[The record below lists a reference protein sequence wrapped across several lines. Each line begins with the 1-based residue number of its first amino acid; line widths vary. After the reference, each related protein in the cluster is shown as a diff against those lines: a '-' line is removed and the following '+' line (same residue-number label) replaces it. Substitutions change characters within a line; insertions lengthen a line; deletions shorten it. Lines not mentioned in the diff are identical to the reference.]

1 MGDEISRFRSGSWA
15 SSTGIGIQIQD
26 LQADRSVGIDNF
38 TFTVDPIQIV
48 PVPVAGAGLPALL
61 AIAGFAAWR
70 RRVAANA

>member
-15 SSTGIGIQIQD
+15 SSTGIGIQVQE
-26 LQADRSVGIDNF
+26 LQADRSVGIDNI
-38 TFTVDPIQIV
+38 TFTVDPIQVV

-70 RRVAANA
+70 RRVVANA